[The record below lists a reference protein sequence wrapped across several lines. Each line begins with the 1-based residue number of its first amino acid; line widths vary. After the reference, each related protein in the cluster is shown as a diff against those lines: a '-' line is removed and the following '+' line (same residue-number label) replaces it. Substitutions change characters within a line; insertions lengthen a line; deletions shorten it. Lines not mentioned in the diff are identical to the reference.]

1 MVNSIFIA
9 LLFSTLLIVSN
20 GFVTSPP
27 SRCSRSAMA
36 FISVDNTFDNKGSS
50 RQASTLKFQPD
61 AAADI
66 LSASTEAISVGG
78 TSTLTSVGPI
88 DPAQLFTD
96 VLGGLINSPAI
107 LLVPIGAAVA
117 VASAVAFLIV
127 SYANPEVEDDTDD
140 NDDEF

>member
-1 MVNSIFIA
+1 
-9 LLFSTLLIVSN
+9 
-20 GFVTSPP
+20 
-27 SRCSRSAMA
+27 MA
-36 FISVDNTFDNKGSS
+36 FISVDDTFDNKGSS